1 MSIQSL
7 QQAQADFAKDRN
19 WRQFHSIRN
28 LTLAPVGEVG
38 ELSEVIQW
46 EGEIDRSFFADS
58 PAIDKAFKEEIA
70 DVFLYTLRLA
80 NVAGIDIEK
89 EAKAKMLLNAKKY
102 PIAESYGSSTKR

>member
-58 PAIDKAFKEEIA
+58 TAKDQAFKEEIA
-70 DVFLYTLRLA
+70 NVFLYILRLA
-80 NVAGIDIEK
+80 DIAGINLE
-89 EAKAKMLLNAKKY
+89 EETEAKMLLNAKKY
-102 PIAESYGSSTKR
+102 PISEFYGNSTKR